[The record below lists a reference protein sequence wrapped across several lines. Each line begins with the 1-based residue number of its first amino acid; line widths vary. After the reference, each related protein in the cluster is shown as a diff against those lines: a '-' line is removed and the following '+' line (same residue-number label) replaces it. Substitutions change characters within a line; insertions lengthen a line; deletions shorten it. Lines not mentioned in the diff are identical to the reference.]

1 MGKEEKE
8 CVTGAVIT
16 AAGTGSRN
24 GGSSALQE
32 VKGMSLVKHVV
43 VSFQRAGIKEIVL
56 VTGKQDEQLKKEL
69 KGFGITFL
77 QNREDTCA
85 EMLDSVKIG
94 LLYLKERCSRA
105 FICPVDVPFFKKETV
120 ERLLEKQALA
130 VIPSYDRKG
139 GHPIL
144 VDQALFPRILT
155 YEGKDGLRGVLHSL
169 PQKPVY
175 VDISD
180 QGTIAPVYNG
190 EIQKEAAEAYHQNL
204 DRVQVKVR
212 LAHTKPYFGPGMVT
226 LLRQI
231 DALGAV
237 REASEKSGISYSKVW
252 NMIRTAEEET
262 GLALV
267 RRQPGGKTGGK
278 AEVTE
283 AGRDLI
289 RKYEELEQSVEQFAA
304 KEYQRI
310 FKK

>member
-1 MGKEEKE
+1 MTHMEKE
-8 CVTGAVIT
+8 SITGAVIT
-16 AAGTGSRN
+16 AAGAGARN

-32 VKGMSLVKHVV
+32 VKGMSLVKHIV

-56 VTGKQDEQLKKEL
+56 VTGDQDEQLKKEL

-77 QNREDTCA
+77 HNKESRHT
-85 EMLDSVKIG
+85 EMLDSVKMG
-94 LLYLKERCSRA
+94 LLYLKERCSRVL
-105 FICPVDVPFFKKETV
+105 ICPVDVPFFKMETV

-130 VIPSYDRKG
+130 VIPSYDQKG

-144 VDQALFPRILT
+144 VDQALFSRILT
-155 YEGKDGLRGVLHSL
+155 YQGKDGLRGVLRSL

-175 VDISD
+175 VEIRD
-180 QGTIAPVYNG
+180 QGTIAPVCNG
-190 EIQKEAAEAYHQNL
+190 EIQREAAEAYHQNL

-212 LAHTKPYFGPGMVT
+212 LVHTKPYFGPGMVT

-231 DALGAV
+231 HALGSV

-252 NMIRTAEEET
+252 NMIRTAEAET

-283 AGRDLI
+283 AGLELI
-289 RKYEELEQSVEQFAA
+289 RRYEELEQSIEQFAA
-304 KEYQRI
+304 EEYQRI
-310 FKK
+310 FKR